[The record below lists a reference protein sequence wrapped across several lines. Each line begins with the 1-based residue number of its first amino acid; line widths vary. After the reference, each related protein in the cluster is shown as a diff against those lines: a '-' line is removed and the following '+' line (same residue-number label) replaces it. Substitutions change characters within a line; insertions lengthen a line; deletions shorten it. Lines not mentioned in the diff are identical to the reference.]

1 MMRCRFQFIIG
12 LILVGLCSR
21 FFDQDPHH
29 PNCFQYT
36 CNTADRIVAQE
47 FLIVFRAHR
56 CMFSFVIMP
65 RGDEGDDSWR
75 GGQSSRPTVAGVPLR
90 SKLLSVRSVLVII
103 TAILSI
109 SFIYALYSVHSVAA
123 SIEAVQKPVQQ
134 FAGEVSEDIKRLP
147 RVFPGQ
153 LNSSFKPTKI
163 PTSLIKK
170 PINSSRLDIKP
181 MKAVRNQPPTTVAI
195 RVGAAHAKPTSPP
208 DPPRRTPSKRLDST
222 HLKAARSSLEATP
235 TTASISVGDSNPKP
249 LRQRTPADNPK
260 PVLFQSRN
268 NGIVPAVLVV
278 GGTGKSELVC
288 N

>member
-90 SKLLSVRSVLVII
+90 SKLLSVVRVCTSTMVYMHITVSRKMLPNSTLV
-103 TAILSI
+103 
-109 SFIYALYSVHSVAA
+109 
-123 SIEAVQKPVQQ
+123 
-134 FAGEVSEDIKRLP
+134 DD
-147 RVFPGQ
+147 
-153 LNSSFKPTKI
+153 
-163 PTSLIKK
+163 TSLPAS
-170 PINSSRLDIKP
+170 PIFIL
-181 MKAVRNQPPTTVAI
+181 
-195 RVGAAHAKPTSPP
+195 
-208 DPPRRTPSKRLDST
+208 
-222 HLKAARSSLEATP
+222 
-235 TTASISVGDSNPKP
+235 
-249 LRQRTPADNPK
+249 
-260 PVLFQSRN
+260 
-268 NGIVPAVLVV
+268 
-278 GGTGKSELVC
+278 
-288 N
+288 